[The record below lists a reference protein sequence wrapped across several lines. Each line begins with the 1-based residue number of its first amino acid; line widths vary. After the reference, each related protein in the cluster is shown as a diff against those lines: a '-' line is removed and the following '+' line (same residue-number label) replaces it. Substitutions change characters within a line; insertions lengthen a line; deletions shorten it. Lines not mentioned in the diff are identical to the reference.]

1 MSFETINV
9 HHNAQA
15 NELVFSSSINTGAI
29 TFVQIAVRLSLKM
42 HSREGEGVGCN
53 LLIFVFRIHNRY
65 GQIEYILYFLK
76 MFAHVLDIRQQ
87 KYGII

>member
-15 NELVFSSSINTGAI
+15 NELVFSSSINTSAI

-42 HSREGEGVGCN
+42 HSREGGG
-53 LLIFVFRIHNRY
+53 
-65 GQIEYILYFLK
+65 
-76 MFAHVLDIRQQ
+76 LDAI
-87 KYGII
+87 Y